1 VWQGCHPDAE
11 QSEAEGSAKA
21 AGKLILLMLQELFV
35 TEDGSHSI
43 RVPHLNVTYHSKHGA
58 IKESVHVFIESG
70 LNYLNKKEISVLEV
84 GFGTGLNALLTLIEA
99 DKNGLKIIFDVV
111 ELYPLDSVCVS
122 SLNYLSILKAPR
134 LAQAFAHMHACEWD
148 VAAKISGQFELKKIR
163 GDIRYVELTGNY
175 DIVYFDAFDP
185 VVQPELWTVD
195 VFRKIFNVA
204 TQGCV
209 LVTYC
214 SKGIVR
220 RAMTEA
226 GFSVSKI
233 AGPKGKREIV
243 RAVKK

>member
-1 VWQGCHPDAE
+1 
-11 QSEAEGSAKA
+11 
-21 AGKLILLMLQELFV
+21 MLHELFV

-43 RVPHLNVTYHSKHGA
+43 KVPDLNLTYHSKHGA
-58 IKESVHVFIESG
+58 IQESVHVFIESG
-70 LNYLNKKEISVLEV
+70 LKYLNKSRISVLEV

-99 DKNGLKIIFDVV
+99 EKNDLQVVFDVV
-111 ELYPLDSVCVS
+111 ELHPLDSVCVS
-122 SLNYLSILKAPR
+122 SLNYLSILKAPQ
-134 LAQAFAHMHACEWD
+134 LAEAFSHMHACEWD

-175 DIVYFDAFDP
+175 DLVYFDAFDP

-195 VFRKIFNVA
+195 VFRKIYDA
-204 TQGCV
+204 AKQGCV

>member
-1 VWQGCHPDAE
+1 MVTCGRCFIWRIRISD
-11 QSEAEGSAKA
+11 
-21 AGKLILLMLQELFV
+21 LLNLLMLQELFV

-43 RVPHLNVTYHSKHGA
+43 KVPHLNVTYHSKHGA
-58 IKESVHVFIESG
+58 IRESVHVFIDSG
-70 LNYLNKKEISVLEV
+70 LKYLNKKEISVLEV

-99 DKNGLKIIFDVV
+99 EKNDLQIIFDVV

-122 SLNYLSILKAPR
+122 SLNYLSILKEPQ
-134 LAQAFAHMHACEWD
+134 LAESFAHMHACEWD

-175 DIVYFDAFDP
+175 DLVYFDAFDP
-185 VVQPELWTVD
+185 VAQPELWTVD

-204 TQGCV
+204 KQGCV

-226 GFSVSKI
+226 GFSVSKV